1 VVAPLAGRVVARSRS
16 AMIDQLKLLL
26 DQPLVVP
33 SLIVVGSIGLAY
45 LLELLISRT
54 LVVMAERTTTDLD
67 DHIIDA
73 VRRPI
78 FLSVICV
85 GLGLATTSLGLPDGG
100 RFAVMAGLKTIAVFA
115 WMVAGIRIGSQVLS
129 SVGNHPKG
137 ASLLQPRTLPV
148 FDMLMKIVV
157 VGLAIYF
164 VFVAWHVDLTA
175 WLASAGILGIAI
187 GFAAKDT
194 LGNLFAGISIL
205 ADAPYKLGDWIII
218 DGTIRGN
225 LRGRVTH
232 IGVRSTRILT
242 RDDVEITVPNAMVA
256 NAQLINEMGG
266 PDVKQRVRVEIS
278 VAYGSDIDLV
288 RRVLEACGRD
298 EPLSA
303 EHPAPTVRFRRFGG
317 SGLEFELLVWLDDPS
332 VRGVL
337 IDRLNVAIYKAFAA
351 AGLEI
356 PYSKHDVYIKE
367 LPRGVERLRLGG
379 AADDD
384 ERAGR

>member
-1 VVAPLAGRVVARSRS
+1 MSE
-16 AMIDQLKLLL
+16 QLQAFIE
-26 DQPLVVP
+26 QPFVMAT
-33 SLIVVGSIGLAY
+33 LIVMASVIVAY
-45 LLELLISRT
+45 VIEMVISRT
-54 LVVMAERTTTDLD
+54 LLVMARKTATELD
-67 DHIIDA
+67 DHVIEA

-78 FLSVICV
+78 FLSVIFV
-85 GLGLATTSLGLPDGG
+85 GLGMATNAMGVGPDGH
-100 RFAVMAGLKTIAVFA
+100 FAIMAGLKTVAVFV
-115 WMVAGIRIGSQVLS
+115 WMLAFIRIGSRVLA
-129 SVGNHPKG
+129 SVGSHPKG
-137 ASLLQPRTLPV
+137 ASILQPRTIPV

-266 PDVKQRVRVEIS
+266 PDIKQRVRIAVD
-278 VAYGSDIDLV
+278 VAYGSDIALARRILV
-288 RRVLEACGRD
+288 ECGEAEELAAR
-298 EPLSA
+298 S
-303 EHPAPTVRFRRFGG
+303 PAPTVRFRKFGG
-317 SGLEFELLVWLDDPS
+317 SGLAFELLVWLEDPA
-332 VRGVL
+332 VRGLL
-337 IDRLNVAIYKAFAA
+337 IDRLNVAIYNRFAEV
-351 AGLEI
+351 GLEI
-356 PYSKHDVYIKE
+356 PFSKHDVYIKQM
-367 LPRGVERLRLGG
+367 PRED
-379 AADDD
+379 AQD
-384 ERAGR
+384 

>member
-1 VVAPLAGRVVARSRS
+1 MSEQLQAFLEEPSVVASIIVLGSVV
-16 AMIDQLKLLL
+16 
-26 DQPLVVP
+26 
-33 SLIVVGSIGLAY
+33 LAY
-45 LLELLISRT
+45 VIEMVISRT
-54 LVVMAERTTTDLD
+54 LVVMARKTATDLD
-67 DHIIDA
+67 DHVIEA

-78 FLSVICV
+78 FLSVIFV
-85 GLGLATTSLGLPDGG
+85 GLGLGTDALGLPDGA
-100 RFAVMAGLKTIAVFA
+100 RFAVMAGLKTVAVFV
-115 WMVAGIRIGSQVLS
+115 WMVAAIRIGSRVIT

-137 ASLLQPRTLPV
+137 SSVLQPRTIPV

-157 VGLAIYF
+157 VALAIYF

-175 WLASAGILGIAI
+175 WLASAGILGIAV

-266 PDVKQRVRVEIS
+266 PDVKQRVRIAVD
-278 VAYGSDIDLV
+278 VAYGSDIVLT
-288 RRVLEACGRD
+288 RRVLEECGRA
-298 EPLSA
+298 EPLA
-303 EHPAPTVRFRRFGG
+303 AKEPAPTVRFRSFGN
-317 SGLEFELLVWLDDPS
+317 SGLSFELLVWLEDPGM
-332 VRGVL
+332 RGIL
-337 IDRLNVAIYKAFAA
+337 IDRLNVAIYQRFAEV
-351 AGLEI
+351 GLEI
-356 PYSKHDVYIKE
+356 PYSKHDVYIKQMPE
-367 LPRGVERLRLGG
+367 PRPPAEP
-379 AADDD
+379 
-384 ERAGR
+384 